1 MPMKKSK
8 TLCKSLNE
16 RNAERRW
23 SAENVDFAAIL
34 DGENEFIRAKD
45 TATDSS
51 SESVTAD
58 AATTSIKMSLS
69 KFGFTCGVGKQET
82 TCDNETK
89 NKKAK
94 YDAYK
99 ERQNEYETHR
109 VRSFQ
114 QP

>member
-16 RNAERRW
+16 RNAEHHW

-34 DGENEFIRAKD
+34 GGENEFIRSDD

-58 AATTSIKMSLS
+58 AASATTSIKMSLS
-69 KFGFTCGVGKQET
+69 KFGFTCGVRKQET

-99 ERQNEYETHR
+99 ER
-109 VRSFQ
+109 
-114 QP
+114 